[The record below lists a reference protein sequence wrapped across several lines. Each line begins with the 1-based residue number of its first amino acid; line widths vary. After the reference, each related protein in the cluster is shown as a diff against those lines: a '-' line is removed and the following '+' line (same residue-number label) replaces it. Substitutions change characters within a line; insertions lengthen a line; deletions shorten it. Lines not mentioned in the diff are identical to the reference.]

1 MSALRIGSSA
11 VRIAG
16 LAALVLGVVLWVMP
30 EAAGGLRSIHMLA
43 GVLVTAGL
51 LTLAVLGFRA
61 GVPVLPIV
69 AVVWA
74 LVLPIFG
81 MVQGSITVVPHIVVQ
96 VAHLAVGLV
105 AIGLG
110 EMLAVKITGPKG
122 TLTPAA

>member
-1 MSALRIGSSA
+1 MSALRIGNSA

-43 GVLVTAGL
+43 GVLVTVGL
-51 LTLAVLGFRA
+51 LTLAALGFRA
-61 GVPVLPIV
+61 GVPVLSIV

-74 LVLPIFG
+74 LVLPVFG
-81 MVQGSITVVPHIVVQ
+81 MTQGSITFLPQPVIE
-96 VAHLAVGLV
+96 VAHLAAGLV

-110 EMLAVKITGPKG
+110 EMLAMKIAGPKG